1 MARDCVGGT
10 LVETPWCRAEDRLR
24 RTQRGR
30 SLHATHQPPP
40 RGHAPSDGL
49 YPARFWSTCGCRE
62 VDTKQGNVGNK
73 VRWLV
78 GAALHC
84 FLKRGPRN
92 PIITGKGDQL
102 FDARV
107 SVISEFH

>member
-1 MARDCVGGT
+1 
-10 LVETPWCRAEDRLR
+10 
-24 RTQRGR
+24 
-30 SLHATHQPPP
+30 
-40 RGHAPSDGL
+40 
-49 YPARFWSTCGCRE
+49 
-62 VDTKQGNVGNK
+62 
-73 VRWLV
+73 LV

-102 FDARV
+102 FDVRV